1 VSRYSTEM
9 QTIPLS
15 VIVNSDL
22 ITNEESYPLIGAFS
36 QCPYLSAEEIFALDL
51 PAKNRVE
58 ALLRH
63 EFLTEKQLRELPCDF
78 AEHVLH
84 VFEELAPDDF
94 RPRACVEA
102 ARLYADGVISVK
114 TLEIALNEAR
124 PSMQRFRGT
133 RHIGAFEVGWAILL
147 FDGEDASLMAQEVA
161 VCAQRA
167 AHRKV
172 WETRKSN
179 LELIIEREAEAVW
192 QLKQIV
198 DALPPTST
206 YTNVRT
212 K

>member
-1 VSRYSTEM
+1 M

-22 ITNEESYPLIGAFS
+22 ITNEESYLLIGAFS
-36 QCPYLSAEEIFALDL
+36 QRPYLSAEEILALDL

-63 EFLTEKQLRELPCDF
+63 EFLTEKQLRKSACDF

-84 VFEELAPDDF
+84 VFEELAPEDF
-94 RPRACVEA
+94 HPRACVQA
-102 ARLYADGVISVK
+102 ARLYADGVMNFEM
-114 TLEIALNEAR
+114 LRIAVNEAR

-133 RHIGAFEVGWAILL
+133 EHIGAFEVGWAVISL
-147 FDGEDASLMAQEVA
+147 DGEDAMLMAQEVA
-161 VCAQRA
+161 VCAQKA

-172 WETRKSN
+172 WENRKCD
-179 LELIIEREAEAVW
+179 LETMIEREKEAVW

-198 DALPPTST
+198 DTLGM
-206 YTNVRT
+206 
-212 K
+212 